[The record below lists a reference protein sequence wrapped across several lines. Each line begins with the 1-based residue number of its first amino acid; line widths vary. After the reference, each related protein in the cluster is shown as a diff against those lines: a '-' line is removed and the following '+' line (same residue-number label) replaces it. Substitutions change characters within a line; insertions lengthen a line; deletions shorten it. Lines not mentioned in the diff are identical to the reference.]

1 MSTSKSILLMIISIF
16 VILLIRGRKAV
27 NMEHIGEIIKQRRK
41 KLGLTQDQLARK
53 LGYTDRS
60 TISRI
65 ESGNNDVSTAQ
76 LYKFAEALHTTPAVL
91 LGIENG
97 GYYFD
102 DETAT
107 IAQLIA
113 DNEELHLLFDDIR
126 GADPESLKLIHEM
139 LIVLKRKERL
149 K

>member
-1 MSTSKSILLMIISIF
+1 MSIL
-16 VILLIRGRKAV
+16 GD
-27 NMEHIGEIIKQRRK
+27 NIKERRK
-41 KLGLTQDQLARK
+41 KLGLTQRQLSERI
-53 LGYTDRS
+53 GYTDHS
-60 TISRI
+60 TISKI
-65 ESGNNDVSTAQ
+65 ESGSIDVNVAS
-76 LYKFAEALHTTPAVL
+76 LYKFAEALHTTPAAL